1 MFKKIENNFN
11 LKIKRVRCENAGEN
25 LSLEKQCINENM
37 KIKFK
42 YTSPGMQQQNGR
54 IERKFATLYGQI
66 RSMFVSAGI
75 EGQLRKTLW
84 AEAAN
89 TSAMID
95 NITVNQGA
103 SKTPY
108 ELFSGENGPPR
119 YAYDLRTFREIGIVM
134 NKKGQM
140 KSKILN

>member
-1 MFKKIENNFN
+1 
-11 LKIKRVRCENAGEN
+11 
-25 LSLEKQCINENM
+25 M

-75 EGQLRKTLW
+75 EGQLRKRLW

-89 TSAMID
+89 TSVMID
-95 NITVNQGA
+95 NIMVNQGVLKNHTNC
-103 SKTPY
+103 SVGKTVLQDMLVSLEPS
-108 ELFSGENGPPR
+108 EKLES
-119 YAYDLRTFREIGIVM
+119 L
-134 NKKGQM
+134 
-140 KSKILN
+140 